1 MAVKLLIAAAKTKAE
16 GKTLNSLIEKLEP
29 QFETAEYRL
38 KLKGEDFKAYGA
50 KVLET
55 FTARAKEKGY
65 HIVTPN

>member
-50 KVLET
+50 K
-55 FTARAKEKGY
+55 F
-65 HIVTPN
+65 